1 MKENETKVVTPFAPA
16 HASAQDARSKAGP
29 NAVRAVAPVGSQD
42 IHVGPSTRL
51 SGGFNTL
58 GMMIVDGKV
67 DDGDIVADRLV
78 VSHVGEL
85 QGHATVHRAEISGVF
100 DGELVAADEVIVR
113 PTARLAGQ
121 VRCQRLVIHRGARI
135 ECSFSCDAVDTETS
149 AAGERPTLARS
160 GRTLNKERRAYLAGV
175 ASVFALVGATSMLT
189 SLKTLLLG

>member
-1 MKENETKVVTPFAPA
+1 MPPPPIPA
-16 HASAQDARSKAGP
+16 AK
-29 NAVRAVAPVGSQD
+29 
-42 IHVGPSTRL
+42 
-51 SGGFNTL
+51 
-58 GMMIVDGKV
+58 
-67 DDGDIVADRLV
+67 
-78 VSHVGEL
+78 
-85 QGHATVHRAEISGVF
+85 VHRAEISGVV
-100 DGELVAADEVIVR
+100 DGELVAAEEVIVR